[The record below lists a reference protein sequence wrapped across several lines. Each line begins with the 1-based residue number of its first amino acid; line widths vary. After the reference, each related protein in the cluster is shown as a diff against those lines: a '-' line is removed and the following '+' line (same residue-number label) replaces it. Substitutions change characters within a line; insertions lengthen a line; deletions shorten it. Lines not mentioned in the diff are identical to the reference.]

1 MASTRLLGQVRQNQ
15 TAIEMHKLTLCSTF
29 WPLAASR
36 QPSRSILDERPL
48 LRSPQQTRSKPLY
61 ADLILAAYYGANATQ
76 RSRKPIYDAASEPSP
91 RDISATTPPPASGIT
106 EKPQEQP
113 QQEDSTPTRRT
124 PTERLAE
131 QIKASRLMLHGY
143 AVTAED
149 AVNNGMTR
157 FMDAEH
163 SFTSTIASL
172 APPKE
177 SNEKLLP
184 GGIYVLVA
192 AMAGS
197 IISRNRNI
205 LFRFAT
211 PILTGVVTANY
222 VVPRTTENVGNLIW
236 TYEEKFPVVRDNH
249 LRISEG
255 VRHFIET
262 GKAHSQMGLAMAEDK
277 VQEARESIQDW
288 VKKGR

>member
-1 MASTRLLGQVRQNQ
+1 M
-15 TAIEMHKLTLCSTF
+15 
-29 WPLAASR
+29 
-36 QPSRSILDERPL
+36 
-48 LRSPQQTRSKPLY
+48 LRSRHRH
-61 ADLILAAYYGANATQ
+61 DHILTSIQ
-76 RSRKPIYDAASEPSP
+76 RSRKPIYDSPLEAEVRSIAS
-91 RDISATTPPPASGIT
+91 TTPPPASGIT
-106 EKPQEQP
+106 AKPQDEQKEEHSRRP
-113 QQEDSTPTRRT
+113 SPTD
-124 PTERLAE
+124 RLAE
-131 QIKASRLMLHGY
+131 QVKASRLFLHGY
-143 AVTAED
+143 AVRAED
-149 AVNNGMTR
+149 AVNSGMTS
-157 FMDAEH
+157 FMETEK

-205 LFRFAT
+205 LVRFAT

-222 VVPRTTENVGNLIW
+222 VIPRTTENVGNLIW
-236 TYEEKFPVVRDNH
+236 SYEEKFPAVRDNH
-249 LRISEG
+249 LRISQG

-277 VQEARESIQDW
+277 VQEAREAVQDW

>member
-1 MASTRLLGQVRQNQ
+1 MAAVLLRQ
-15 TAIEMHKLTLCSTF
+15 HVL
-29 WPLAASR
+29 PLAGLTTALALA
-36 QPSRSILDERPL
+36 PKRSAFAEEPISDPIK
-48 LRSPQQTRSKPLY
+48 Q
-61 ADLILAAYYGANATQ
+61 I
-76 RSRKPIYDAASEPSP
+76 RSRKPIYDAPQEPTP
-91 RDISATTPPPASGIT
+91 RDVAATTPPPASGIT
-106 EKPQEQP
+106 TKSQP
-113 QQEDSTPTRRT
+113 QEDSSTPRKPTPTD
-124 PTERLAE
+124 RLAE
-131 QIKASRLMLHGY
+131 QVKTSRLFLHGY
-143 AVTAED
+143 AVKAED
-149 AVNNGMTR
+149 AVNNTMTR

-163 SFTSTIASL
+163 SFTQTVASL

-211 PILTGVVTANY
+211 PILTGVITAHY

-236 TYEEKFPVVRDNH
+236 SYEEKFPVVRDNH
-249 LRISEG
+249 LRISQS

-262 GKAHSQMGLAMAEDK
+262 GKAHSQMGLAMAEEK
-277 VQEARESIQDW
+277 VTEAREAVQDW

>member
-1 MASTRLLGQVRQNQ
+1 MAF
-15 TAIEMHKLTLCSTF
+15 A
-29 WPLAASR
+29 
-36 QPSRSILDERPL
+36 PL
-48 LRSPQQTRSKPLY
+48 LRQHILPLAGLTAGVVLVPTRTVY
-61 ADLILAAYYGANATQ
+61 AEEPPSDPIKAIRT
-76 RSRKPIYDAASEPSP
+76 RKPIYDSP
-91 RDISATTPPPASGIT
+91 TEELARQVGATTPPPASGIT
-106 EKPQEQP
+106 DKPQER
-113 QQEDSTPTRRT
+113 ENASTPHRPT
-124 PTERLAE
+124 PTDKLAA
-131 QIKASRLMLHGY
+131 QVKASRLVLHSY
-143 AVTAED
+143 AVKAED
-149 AVNNGMTR
+149 AVNNGMTS

-172 APPKE
+172 APPKA

-211 PILTGVVTANY
+211 PILTGVVTAHY

-236 TYEEKFPVVRDNH
+236 KYEEKFPVVRDNH
-249 LRISEG
+249 LRVSQG
-255 VRHFIET
+255 VRHFVET
-262 GKAHSQMGLAMAEDK
+262 GKAHSQMGLAMAEEK

-288 VKKGR
+288 VKKGK

>member
-1 MASTRLLGQVRQNQ
+1 M
-15 TAIEMHKLTLCSTF
+15 LT
-29 WPLAASR
+29 
-36 QPSRSILDERPL
+36 IL
-48 LRSPQQTRSKPLY
+48 
-61 ADLILAAYYGANATQ
+61 Q
-76 RSRKPIYDAASEPSP
+76 RSRKPIYDVSREEPSA
-91 RDISATTPPPASGIT
+91 RDIAATTPPPASGIT
-106 EKPQEQP
+106 HKPQEQESEHVERASRRP
-113 QQEDSTPTRRT
+113 SPTD
-124 PTERLAE
+124 RLAE
-131 QIKASRLMLHGY
+131 QVKASRLFLHGY
-143 AVTAED
+143 AVKVE
-149 AVNNGMTR
+149 NSINRGMDR

-163 SFTSTIASL
+163 SFTSTVASL

-211 PILTGVVTANY
+211 PILTGVATAHY
-222 VVPRTTENVGNLIW
+222 VVPRTTQNVGNLIW
-236 TYEEKFPVVRDNH
+236 SYEEKFPVVRDNH

-262 GKAHSQMGLAMAEDK
+262 GKAHSQMGLAMAEEK
-277 VQEARESIQDW
+277 VQEARESVQDW